1 MSPEWILLI
10 ISLVGNVMVIF
21 KKVRVVWTPCIIL
34 DCRTEGSTENNNE
47 PTEPN
52 IFKRAIT
59 KLTPRKKNSSQ
70 ANELR
75 SNSNPSATS
84 GRNLDS
90 PV

>member
-21 KKVRVVWTPCIIL
+21 KKVRVVWTPCLIL
-34 DCRTEGSTENNNE
+34 DCRTEGSTEELSEND

-52 IFKRAIT
+52 IFKKAIT
-59 KLTPRKKNSSQ
+59 KLTPRKCEAGRSPKKNST
-70 ANELR
+70 
-75 SNSNPSATS
+75 TS